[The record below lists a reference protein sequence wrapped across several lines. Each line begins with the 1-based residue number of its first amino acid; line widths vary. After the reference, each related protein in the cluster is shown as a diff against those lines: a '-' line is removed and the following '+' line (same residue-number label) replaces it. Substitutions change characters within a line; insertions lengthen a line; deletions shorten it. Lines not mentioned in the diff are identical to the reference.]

1 MFGWLRKLFGG
12 GGESRPARSRTTGT
26 GDPLGLVRYVSERL
40 VDAPNDVKVTSET
53 DDEGLVIRIAC
64 ADGQAGRIIGRKGR
78 TIRAIRALARAA
90 TAPGE
95 PQASVVVA
103 D

>member
-1 MFGWLRKLFGG
+1 MFAWLRKLFGG
-12 GGESRPARSRTTGT
+12 GGESHGPARSGK
-26 GDPLGLVRYVSERL
+26 GDPLALVRYVSERL
-40 VDAPNDVKVTSET
+40 VDAPKDVKVTSEQ

-95 PQASVVVA
+95 PQANVVVA

>member
-1 MFGWLRKLFGG
+1 MFAWLRKLFGG
-12 GGESRPARSRTTGT
+12 SERPQQAGK
-26 GDPLGLVRYVSERL
+26 GDPLAIVRYVSERL
-40 VDAPNDVKVTSET
+40 VDAPHDVKVTSEQ
-53 DDEGLVIRIAC
+53 DEQGLVIRIAC
-64 ADGQAGRIIGRKGR
+64 ADGQVGRIIGRKGR

>member
-12 GGESRPARSRTTGT
+12 GESSRSARSSNGK
-26 GDPLGLVRYVSERL
+26 GDPLALVRYVSERL
-40 VDAPNDVKVTSET
+40 VDAPKDVKVTSET

-64 ADGQAGRIIGRKGR
+64 AEGQAGRIIGRKGR
-78 TIRAIRALARAA
+78 TIHAIRALTRAA

-95 PQASVVVA
+95 PQANVVVA